1 MGLCAKKQTE
11 GGSMTAQELIN
22 KMQYA
27 IDELGFN
34 PNSHIQIDMF
44 DSNDDLE
51 TFWNI
56 ELDDTAISEPK
67 SLCINVYEEEA

>member
-1 MGLCAKKQTE
+1 MRVKD
-11 GGSMTAQELIN
+11 LIS
-22 KMQYA
+22 KLQFA

-44 DSNDDLE
+44 DSNEDLM
-51 TFWNI
+51 THWNI

-67 SLCINVYEEEA
+67 SLCINVYEENKVTS

>member
-1 MGLCAKKQTE
+1 
-11 GGSMTAQELIN
+11 MTAQELIN

-27 IDELGFN
+27 IDELDFN
-34 PNSHIQIDMF
+34 PNSNIQIDMF

>member
-1 MGLCAKKQTE
+1 
-11 GGSMTAQELIN
+11 MTAQELIN

-44 DSNDDLE
+44 NSNDDLE

-67 SLCINVYEEEA
+67 SLCINVYEEKA